1 MPFNR
6 KPYLQ
11 RLALYLFLASVAGLL
26 VGHLPWVLLA
36 AVSGY
41 LFSTIRHALRLR
53 RWLAHPNLN
62 EEPPEAGG
70 LWGELFDGL
79 YRMQRRHLRD
89 RDRQQALVDRI
100 QESTN
105 SLRDGVVMTD
115 ARGRLEWWNIS
126 AERFLGLKGPVDQGQ
141 VIHNLIRAPQFRAY
155 FEAKRYAD
163 PLELKSPA
171 HPHLTLQFEI
181 NLFGDN
187 DRLITVKDVSR
198 LHHLESMRKDF
209 VSNVSHELRTP
220 LTVITG
226 YLETLSE
233 QSDALPPRWGKALQS
248 MARQAARMDALVND
262 LILLAKL
269 ESDDTLRN
277 RDKRTVIGPLLRSI
291 EQDAIS
297 LSGAANHHIELTDDG
312 PEQLFGDE
320 NQLRSAFSNIVFN
333 AVRYSPPGGRIQIR
347 WWADAEGAHFSV
359 RDQGDGIDPIHIP
372 RLTERFYRA
381 DPSRHQDSGGTGL
394 GLAIVKHV
402 LLNHDG
408 KLEIKSELGVGSEF
422 TCHLPTAR
430 VAEPGEPETDDIM
443 AFSGSLQRD

>member
-1 MPFNR
+1 MHFNR
-6 KPYLQ
+6 KPYLK

-26 VGHLPWVLLA
+26 VGQLPWVLLA

-41 LFSTIRHALRLR
+41 LFWTIRHALRLQ

-62 EEPPEAGG
+62 EEPPEARG

-79 YRMQRRHLRD
+79 YRMQRRHLHD

-163 PLELKSPA
+163 PLELQSPA
-171 HPHLTLQFEI
+171 HPHLKLQFEI

-226 YLETLSE
+226 YLETLGE

-269 ESDDTLRN
+269 ESDDTIRN
-277 RDKRTVIGPLLRSI
+277 RDKRTVVGPLLRSI

-297 LSGAANHHIELTDDG
+297 LSGGANHHIELTDEG

-333 AVRYSPPGGRIQIR
+333 AVRYSPPDGRIQLR
-347 WWADAEGAHFSV
+347 WWSDSEGAHFSV

-422 TCHLPTAR
+422 ICHLPTAR
-430 VAEPGEPETDDIM
+430 IAEPGEPETDDSI
-443 AFSGSLQRD
+443 ALSGGLQRD